1 MSTTISNRRYELDW
15 LRVLAILVVFL
26 YHSTRFFN
34 LGDWHVKNVDTY
46 VWVELWNVFATRWM
60 MPLFFIIS
68 GASLFYAIGKSA
80 GWRKFYVDKFLR
92 LMIPLIIGSVTH
104 AALQIYLEKSSH
116 GQFSG
121 SFFSFL
127 PEYFNGVYLAINM
140 PGNFA
145 FHGMHLWYLLFLFLY
160 SLICYRLFVWLNG
173 SGREILNRVTSFFA
187 IPGLMYL
194 GFPLPLLIM
203 KALIPKAVLDAGS
216 GGWGFLY
223 YVWFLIAGFIIV
235 SSYRLQQQ
243 ILNQRW
249 VSLMLGVGLSMAYL

>member
-68 GASLFYAIGKSA
+68 GASLFYAIGKSD

-127 PEYFNGVYLAINM
+127 PSILT
-140 PGNFA
+140 A
-145 FHGMHLWYLLFLFLY
+145 FIWRLTCREISHFMGCT
-160 SLICYRLFVWLNG
+160 SGICYFY
-173 SGREILNRVTSFFA
+173 FFTA
-187 IPGLMYL
+187 
-194 GFPLPLLIM
+194 
-203 KALIPKAVLDAGS
+203 
-216 GGWGFLY
+216 
-223 YVWFLIAGFIIV
+223 
-235 SSYRLQQQ
+235 
-243 ILNQRW
+243 
-249 VSLMLGVGLSMAYL
+249 

>member
-1 MSTTISNRRYELDW
+1 MSTTLSNRRYELDW
-15 LRVLAILVVFL
+15 LRVLALLVVFL

-34 LGDWHVKNVDTY
+34 LGDWHVKNLDTY

-68 GASLFYAIGKSA
+68 GASLFYAIGKSD

-127 PEYFNGVYLAINM
+127 PEYFKGVYLAINL
-140 PGNFA
+140 PGNIA
-145 FHGMHLWYLLFLFLY
+145 FHGMNIWYMLFLFL
-160 SLICYRLFVWLNG
+160 
-173 SGREILNRVTSFFA
+173 
-187 IPGLMYL
+187 
-194 GFPLPLLIM
+194 
-203 KALIPKAVLDAGS
+203 
-216 GGWGFLY
+216 
-223 YVWFLIAGFIIV
+223 
-235 SSYRLQQQ
+235 
-243 ILNQRW
+243 
-249 VSLMLGVGLSMAYL
+249 

>member
-68 GASLFYAIGKSA
+68 GAGLFYAIGKSA

-92 LMIPLIIGSVTH
+92 LMIPVLVASVTLG
-104 AALQIYLEKSSH
+104 ALQVYLERLTH

-127 PEYFNGVYLAINM
+127 P
-140 PGNFA
+140 P
-145 FHGMHLWYLLFLFLY
+145 LF
-160 SLICYRLFVWLNG
+160 SRVLN
-173 SGREILNRVTSFFA
+173 
-187 IPGLMYL
+187 
-194 GFPLPLLIM
+194 
-203 KALIPKAVLDAGS
+203 
-216 GGWGFLY
+216 
-223 YVWFLIAGFIIV
+223 
-235 SSYRLQQQ
+235 
-243 ILNQRW
+243 
-249 VSLMLGVGLSMAYL
+249 